1 MKWAIIVIVV
11 LWLLCG
17 VIGANWMG
25 SMTWKNVARGP
36 ITLATAYN
44 DNPVSYPG
52 PS

>member
-1 MKWAIIVIVV
+1 MKWAIGIIIF

-17 VIGANWMG
+17 VIGASWLG
-25 SMTWKNVARGP
+25 VHDWKTILRGP
-36 ITLATAYN
+36 ITLARAYN